1 MRSSIVGWVFEV
13 NDQVRIRP
21 AGVSVF
27 RILEL
32 DDEHALIESVDDV
45 PGRYPFSVPLT
56 DLIPAE

>member
-1 MRSSIVGWVFEV
+1 MFEV

-27 RILEL
+27 RIVEIE
-32 DDEHALIESVDDV
+32 DEHALIESVDDV
-45 PGRYPFSVPLT
+45 AGRYPFSVPLS

>member
-1 MRSSIVGWVFEV
+1 MFEV

-27 RILEL
+27 RIVEI
-32 DDEHALIESVDDV
+32 DDEHALIESVDEA

-56 DLIPAE
+56 DLHPAE